1 MLALERLDIHSLC
14 SPDMLTQICTNV
26 TVGLAIVYFMVT
38 CALILWTLNRHKMVP
53 YREVQD
59 GYVFFRL
66 QVRCDEPD
74 ANLYALPLLLGSFRR
89 VWQPLTA

>member
-1 MLALERLDIHSLC
+1 MLALERHDIHSSC
-14 SPDMLTQICTNV
+14 SPDLLTQVCTNV
-26 TVGLAIVYFMVT
+26 TVGLAIVYFTVT

-66 QVRCDEPD
+66 QVRHDEPD
-74 ANLYALPLLLGSFRR
+74 DDLTCIFIAAEGHSGWSGS
-89 VWQPLTA
+89 L